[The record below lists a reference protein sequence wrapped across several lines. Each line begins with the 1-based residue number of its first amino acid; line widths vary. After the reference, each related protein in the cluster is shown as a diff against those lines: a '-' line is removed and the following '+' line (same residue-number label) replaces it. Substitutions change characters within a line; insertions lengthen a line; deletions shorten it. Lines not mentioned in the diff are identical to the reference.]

1 MVPHSPPQRPQP
13 GDRLTMESS
22 FNGLNILVNAH
33 ASTLTPLSRTD
44 FGSEGLGMPGFIGLF
59 LILGWGCYFNCY
71 PMFIYFLVWMGVLL
85 CQRVK
90 TFINWRR
97 GVIVHTHYNGYPW
110 IVRRFFPRLSEPNA
124 KAVEA
129 FAFFGIGGVI
139 AQFIPPLGWYFM
151 LGLPSILASEAII
164 VATTKRRLQAMRDA
178 EIEQQYLAEMYR
190 RGKF

>member
-1 MVPHSPPQRPQP
+1 MFPHSPPQAPPP
-13 GDRLTMESS
+13 GDRLTMENS
-22 FNGLNILVNAH
+22 FNGLNFIVNAH
-33 ASTLTPLSRTD
+33 ASTLTPLARTD
-44 FGSEGLGMPGFIGLF
+44 YPSEGIGPHG
-59 LILGWGCYFNCY
+59 ILGAIMMLFWGSWFQCYAVW
-71 PMFIYFLVWMGVLL
+71 IYFLVWMGVLL

-90 TFINWRR
+90 TYINWQR
-97 GVIVHTHYNGYPW
+97 GVVVHSRYNGYPW

-151 LGLPSILASEAII
+151 LGLPSILISEAII
-164 VATTKRRLQAMRDA
+164 VQTTRRRLQAMRDA